1 MVAAL
6 LNFVQVDIPGILVH
20 VLPDLSVLFGK
31 VGGKIHKHRV
41 HEPGIHMLGSIGFH
55 GGGAAADGTVAHVP
69 LAGEVAAGILI
80 AALVVAAHRPPIL
93 GGDALL
99 EDHFLIDRFLIFFV
113 RQVALV
119 VHLAEHVQLA
129 VAVPLRAVALLA
141 FVLVNALGIG
151 VEEGRVIGDAD
162 EAGALGGGQ
171 ALQLLAEI
179 FRRRALDAV
188 AAPTQIDLIEVI
200 LHNEVFVVLL
210 FKELSPENLHHL
222 PLDGDA
228 LLLGQVLHQL
238 LGDGGAAELLIA
250 AEEHIQAGLHRGNPV
265 HTLMLIEPLILNGH
279 RRVNHGLGDLVQAG
293 PLPVG
298 GGVNLLELLN
308 IAAVI
313 HIINKGGTGQ
323 VIVVH
328 GPVAGLPQNVVLEI
342 VAQRTRKN
350 GAADEQ
356 NQQHRRRRADGNL
369 DEGKNP
375 GAGGVQE
382 LDQPVRIPV
391 LSGFFP
397 SPVKKMVFC
406 HRNTSV
412 KQGPAPQKAWKSV
425 RRIAMCI
432 AIRIRL

>member
-6 LNFVQVDIPGILVH
+6 LNFVQVDIPGVLVH

-69 LAGEVAAGILI
+69 LPGEVTAGVLV

-93 GGDALL
+93 GGNTLL
-99 EDHFLIDRFLIFFV
+99 EDHFLIHGLGIFIV
-113 RQVALV
+113 RQVTLV
-119 VHLAEHVQLA
+119 VHLAEHVQLT
-129 VAVPLRAVALLA
+129 VAVPLRAVALLT
-141 FVLVNALGIG
+141 LVFIDALGIG
-151 VEEGRVIGDAD
+151 VEEGRVVGDAD
-162 EAGALGGGQ
+162 EAGALGGSQ

-188 AAPTQIDLIEVI
+188 AAPTQVDLIEVI

-210 FKELSPENLHHL
+210 LEELSPENLHHL

-228 LLLGQVLHQL
+228 LLLGQVFHQL
-238 LGDGGAAELLIA
+238 LGDGGAAELLVA
-250 AEEHIQAGLHRGNPV
+250 AEEHIQTGLDGGNPV
-265 HTLMLIEPLILNGH
+265 HALMLIEPLILNGH

-313 HIINKGGTGQ
+313 HIINKGGAGQ

-342 VAQRTRKN
+342 VAQRTRKY

-356 NQQHRRRRADGNL
+356 NQQHRRRRADGHL
-369 DEGKNP
+369 QQGHSP

-382 LDQPVRIPV
+382 LEQPVGIPV
-391 LSGFFP
+391 LSGLFP

-412 KQGPAPQKAWKSV
+412 NRALPRKKPGNQFAALPCA
-425 RRIAMCI
+425 
-432 AIRIRL
+432 

>member
-1 MVAAL
+1 M
-6 LNFVQVDIPGILVH
+6 
-20 VLPDLSVLFGK
+20 
-31 VGGKIHKHRV
+31 
-41 HEPGIHMLGSIGFH
+41 
-55 GGGAAADGTVAHVP
+55 
-69 LAGEVAAGILI
+69 
-80 AALVVAAHRPPIL
+80 
-93 GGDALL
+93 
-99 EDHFLIDRFLIFFV
+99 
-113 RQVALV
+113 
-119 VHLAEHVQLA
+119 
-129 VAVPLRAVALLA
+129 
-141 FVLVNALGIG
+141 
-151 VEEGRVIGDAD
+151 
-162 EAGALGGGQ
+162 
-171 ALQLLAEI
+171 QLLAEI

-188 AAPTQIDLIEVI
+188 AAPTQVDLIEVI

-210 FKELSPENLHHL
+210 FKELGSENLHHL

-228 LLLGQVLHQL
+228 LLLGQVFHQL
-238 LGDGGAAELLIA
+238 LGNGGAAELLVA
-250 AEEHIQAGLHRGNPV
+250 AEEHIQTGLDGGNPV
-265 HTLMLIEPLILNGH
+265 HALMLIEPLILNGH
-279 RRVNHGLGDLVQAG
+279 RRVNHGLGNLVQAG

-308 IAAVI
+308 ITAVV
-313 HIINKGGTGQ
+313 HIINKGGAGQ

-342 VAQRTRKN
+342 IAQRTRKN

-356 NQQHRRRRADGNL
+356 NQQHRSRRADGNL

-412 KQGPAPQKAWKSV
+412 NRALPRKKPGNQFAALPCA
-425 RRIAMCI
+425 
-432 AIRIRL
+432 

>member
-6 LNFVQVDIPGILVH
+6 LNFVQVDVPGILVH
-20 VLPDLSVLFGK
+20 VLPDLSVLPGK

-41 HEPGIHMLGSIGFH
+41 HEPGIHMLGSVGFH
-55 GGGAAADGTVAHVP
+55 GGGTAADGTVAHVP
-69 LAGEVAAGILI
+69 LAGEVTAGILV
-80 AALVVAAHRPPIL
+80 AALIVAAHRPPIL

-99 EDHFLIDRFLIFFV
+99 EDHFLTDRFLIFFV

-119 VHLAEHVQLA
+119 AHLAEHVQLA
-129 VAVPLRAVALLA
+129 VAVPLRAAALLA

-151 VEEGRVIGDAD
+151 VKQGRVVGDAD
-162 EAGALGGGQ
+162 EAGTLGRGQ

-179 FRRRALDAV
+179 LRRRALNAV
-188 AAPTQIDLIEVI
+188 AAPTQVDLIEVI
-200 LHNEVFVVLL
+200 LHNKVFVILL
-210 FKELSPENLHHL
+210 FKELGPENFHHL

-238 LGDGGAAELLIA
+238 LGNGGAAELLIA

-265 HTLMLIEPLILNGH
+265 HALMLIEPLILNGH

-298 GGVNLLELLN
+298 GGINLLELLN

-313 HIINKGGTGQ
+313 HIINKGGASQ

-328 GPVAGLPQNVVLEI
+328 GPVAGFPQNVVLEI

-356 NQQHRRRRADGNL
+356 NQQHRRRRANGHL
-369 DEGKNP
+369 QQGHSP

-382 LDQPVRIPV
+382 LDQPVGIPI

-412 KQGPAPQKAWKSV
+412 NRV
-425 RRIAMCI
+425 RPCEKRGNSAVVRI